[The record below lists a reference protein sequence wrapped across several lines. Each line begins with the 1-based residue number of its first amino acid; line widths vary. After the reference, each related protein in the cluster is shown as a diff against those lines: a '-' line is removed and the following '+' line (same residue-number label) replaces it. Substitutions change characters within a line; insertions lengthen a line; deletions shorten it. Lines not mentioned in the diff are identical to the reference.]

1 MTGRKAAGSVVSPTL
16 KQTQGGKKKSRDASC
31 GGKTPA
37 AAEPWSAVA
46 WRYPE
51 QDDRL
56 GFSMGSSNRRES
68 CPGTVSPHIV
78 FIDERP
84 AQVN

>member
-56 GFSMGSSNRRES
+56 GFSWAAAIEGS
-68 CPGTVSPHIV
+68 PALAPFPHILCL
-78 FIDERP
+78 
-84 AQVN
+84 